1 MKAPGPLLIVSGPS
15 GTGKTTVIKRLLALG
30 DLPLHLSV
38 SATTRPPRPGEQEG
52 VDYYFWDPGRFR
64 REVDAGAF
72 LEWAK
77 VHGHCYGTLRRE
89 VDDYRNRGAG
99 VILDID
105 VQGAEQVRRRCPD
118 HVSVFLEAPSA
129 AAYEERLRQRG
140 TESEAAIQKRLAAAR
155 GELARAGE
163 YHYRVVNDD
172 VDAAAG
178 RLHAIL
184 RHQFEGDEHAG

>member
-105 VQGAEQVRRRCPD
+105 VQGAAQVRALCPD
-118 HVSVFLEAPSA
+118 CVSIFIKTSSWE
-129 AAYEERLRQRG
+129 AYEQRLR
-140 TESEAAIQKRLAAAR
+140 KR
-155 GELARAGE
+155 GESAESIARRLDTAKRELQRSNEFDHVVINDDLESAVTRVRDLIARAFHKGE
-163 YHYRVVNDD
+163 
-172 VDAAAG
+172 
-178 RLHAIL
+178 
-184 RHQFEGDEHAG
+184 E